1 MSFVQKY
8 GPWAVIAGGSEG
20 VGVAFADQLAAE
32 GINLLLIARNAE
44 KLDEVAAALKARHP
58 VQVRTAAI
66 DLTSD
71 DMVEQVAGAS
81 SDLDVGFLLYNAGA
95 ASGPKLVVDQSPQD
109 IMHLIRLNTVGQT
122 MLARHFGKSMAERGC
137 GGIILVG
144 SGGAHAGCYQ
154 LAVYSAVKAYTMTF
168 AEGLWAELHPKG
180 VDVAALMIGRTR
192 TPALERSEYGQDS
205 EVAAAEP
212 DDMARFALANLID
225 GPVLVPPELQASF
238 LALRA
243 MPRRQAVETMT
254 RALSSQTSK

>member
-1 MSFVQKY
+1 MFGTVV
-8 GPWAVIAGGSEG
+8 AGSELEFL
-20 VGVAFADQLAAE
+20 VRDNADRI
-32 GINLLLIARNAE
+32 G
-44 KLDEVAAALKARHP
+44 
-58 VQVRTAAI
+58 TAHG
-66 DLTSD
+66 D
-71 DMVEQVAGAS
+71 DVS
-81 SDLDVGFLLYNAGA
+81 S
-95 ASGPKLVVDQSPQD
+95 SGPKLVVDQSSQD
-109 IMHLIRLNTVGQT
+109 IMHLIRLNTIGQT
-122 MLARHFGKSMAERGC
+122 MLARHFGKSMAERGR

-168 AEGLWAELHPKG
+168 SEGLWAELHPNG

-212 DDMARFALANLID
+212 DDIARFALANLAD

-243 MPRRQAVETMT
+243 MPRRQAVQRPQAVMHEIRTRSPGWNAETPDPVAST
-254 RALSSQTSK
+254 IPTPS